1 MAVNYGFTFPWSVTT
16 PTTNLGTWQVLAQ
29 TDGLLEYGRV
39 VGAANLVGAT
49 GGALDIAI
57 QTNYARGLLGVGG
70 VGMWKDLARFNQ
82 LASGAAAISWT
93 VVFTRGG
100 SGTAVAP
107 TASNTADGTPTIAV
121 NTVIPQTLGDA
132 LRLIVLPGAGTTAGA
147 LLTFS
152 FDASQ

>member
-82 LASGAAAISWT
+82 LA
-93 VVFTRGG
+93 FF
-100 SGTAVAP
+100 
-107 TASNTADGTPTIAV
+107 DTPPA
-121 NTVIPQTLGDA
+121 QRSL
-132 LRLIVLPGAGTTAGA
+132 
-147 LLTFS
+147 
-152 FDASQ
+152 